1 MRKNPLTDKKTK
13 IATLVVFLAFI
24 LAGTFFVIRDAQ
36 AIRLTMKRIE
46 FEGSK
51 RTEVLTIINNE
62 AQPRT
67 YRMGWK
73 RMKMTTDKALVN
85 IGPND
90 TVPGL
95 EGVENLVRF
104 APRRVTIPPGG
115 SQQIRLMLRK
125 PKDLPEGEY
134 RSHFWVQPE
143 ADVNKFD
150 TQTQAQGGGSAVSL
164 KMLAGI
170 TLPVIVRHGNLT
182 ATGTFE
188 GGSAQIQG
196 DNIEIR
202 LTLTRSGKRSLY
214 GDIDMV
220 CSGGGQQ
227 QIQSVRGVAVYAE
240 VERRNIKFNMPVP
253 ADVNACREITVTYRK
268 PPSLRGEL
276 GEIIAETT
284 LNLS

>member
-1 MRKNPLTDKKTK
+1 MSSKRIK
-13 IATLVVFLAFI
+13 IIGLAALIGVIFAGALFI
-24 LAGTFFVIRDAQ
+24 AKDAQ

-73 RMKMTTDKALVN
+73 RMKMTEDKALVN
-85 IGPND
+85 ITGD
-90 TVPGL
+90 EQVPGL
-95 EGVENLVRF
+95 NGVEDLVRF

-125 PKDLPEGEY
+125 PKGLAEGEY

-143 ADVNKFD
+143 ADVKKFD
-150 TQTQAQGGGSAVSL
+150 SQTAAGGGGVSL

-170 TLPVIVRHGNLT
+170 TLPVIVRHGNVT
-182 ATGTFE
+182 ATGSFE
-188 GGSAQIQG
+188 GGTAQIRG
-196 DNIEIR
+196 DKIEIN
-202 LTLTRSGKRSLY
+202 LLLTRSGQRSLY

-227 QIQSVRGVAVYAE
+227 QIHSIRGVAVYAE
-240 VERRNIKFNMPVP
+240 VERRKISFNMPVP
-253 ADVNACREITVTYRK
+253 ADVNACRQITVTYRQ
-268 PPSLRGEL
+268 PATSRGEL
-276 GEIIAETT
+276 GTVIAETV

>member
-1 MRKNPLTDKKTK
+1 MRKNPSAFQNLK
-13 IATLVVFLAFI
+13 IATLVVFI
-24 LAGTFFVIRDAQ
+24 VSTFVGVMLVAKDAQ

-46 FEGSK
+46 FEGTK

-73 RMKMTTDKALVN
+73 RMKMTEDKALVN
-85 IGPND
+85 ID
-90 TVPGL
+90 DDEVVPGL
-95 EGVENLVRF
+95 EGVENMVRF

-115 SQQIRLMLRK
+115 SQQVRLMLRK
-125 PKDLPEGEY
+125 PRDLPEGEY

-143 ADVNKFD
+143 ADATRFEAEAPSSP
-150 TQTQAQGGGSAVSL
+150 TASAVSL
-164 KMLAGI
+164 RMLAGI
-170 TLPVIVRHGNLT
+170 TLPVIVRNGNLT
-182 ATGTFE
+182 ATGAFE
-188 GGSAQIQG
+188 SGSAQIKG
-196 DNIEIR
+196 DKIEIN
-202 LTLTRSGKRSLY
+202 LLLTRSGNRSLY

-240 VERRNIKFNMPVP
+240 VERRNLRFNMPAP
-253 ADVNACREITVTYRK
+253 ADINICREVTITYRR

-276 GEIIAETT
+276 GEIIAETS

>member
-1 MRKNPLTDKKTK
+1 MRKNHLKSKKTNI
-13 IATLVVFLAFI
+13 IALIALVSVIFVAAVFA
-24 LAGTFFVIRDAQ
+24 AKDAQ

-62 AQPRT
+62 AQART

-73 RMKMTTDKALVN
+73 RMKMTEDKALVN
-85 IGPND
+85 LDPGEK
-90 TVPGL
+90 VPGL
-95 EGVENLVRF
+95 EGVEDLVRF

-143 ADVNKFD
+143 ADVQKFD
-150 TQTQAQGGGSAVSL
+150 ETRQGEGGVAL
-164 KMLAGI
+164 KMLAGV

-182 ATGTFE
+182 ATGSFE
-188 GGSAQIQG
+188 GGTAQVRG
-196 DNIEIR
+196 DKIEIVM
-202 LTLTRSGKRSLY
+202 TLIRSGQRSLY

-227 QIQSVRGVAVYAE
+227 QIQSIRGVAVYAE
-240 VERRNIKFNMPVP
+240 TTRRRIKFNMPVP
-253 ADVNACREITVTYRK
+253 ADVNACREITVTYRE
-268 PPSLRGEL
+268 PATARGEL
-276 GEIIAETT
+276 GAVIAETV